1 MSDYHA
7 IILAAGGGTRM
18 GANIP
23 KQYLQ
28 IAGKPILL
36 YTIDIL
42 SKHKNINKIFVL
54 LSPNDRH
61 FNSYDWTNFGDKIV
75 PLYCGGNTRAE
86 TVLNGLNAIGNIVSE
101 DDWILVHDAVR
112 PCLDLESI
120 DRLIHEVKD
129 DPVGG
134 VLAIPVV
141 DTLKRSNTENR
152 VLNTQPREHLWRA
165 QTPQM
170 FQYQLLRKAHL
181 TVNPNSVTDEANT
194 IEQLGLDPK
203 LVMGTSYNIKVTYP
217 DDLIVIETNLKHQ
230 NRIDTYN

>member
-1 MSDYHA
+1 MPNYHA

-18 GANIP
+18 GASIP

-28 IAGKPILL
+28 IAGKPILF

-42 SKHKNINKIFVL
+42 SKHTEINKIFVL
-54 LSPNDRH
+54 LSPNDEH
-61 FNSYDWTNFGDKIV
+61 FKEYDWTRFGNNII

-86 TVLNGLNAIGNIVSE
+86 TVLNALNATSDIVAT

-120 DRLIHEVKD
+120 TKLIDEVKD

-134 VLAIPVV
+134 ILAIPVV
-141 DTLKRSNTENR
+141 DTLKRANTNLR
-152 VLNTQPREHLWRA
+152 AAVTQPREHLWRA

-170 FQYQLLRKAHL
+170 FKYQLLLKAHL
-181 TVNPNSVTDEANT
+181 AVDPNSVTDEASV
-194 IEQLGLDPK
+194 IEQLGLESK

-217 DDLIVIETNLKHQ
+217 DDLIVTENNLRYQ
-230 NRIDTYN
+230 NRIGDSN